1 MKLTA
6 TIITLNEE
14 RNIERCIRS
23 LLPVVDEVIV
33 LDSFSTDRTEEI
45 CKSLGVRFEQQKW
58 AGYAQTKNNLNQL
71 ASHNMILSMDA
82 DEALDE
88 ELQNSIREIKDAE
101 NRVYSVNR
109 LTNYCGSWIKHSG
122 WYPDVKVRIF
132 PKDTCYWTGE
142 YVHEE
147 LFVPENYTEI
157 QLDGHL
163 LHYSYYDFEDHRS
176 RADKYSELT
185 AKKMHA
191 AGKSAGILKPYL
203 SGVAR
208 FVTMYFLKSGFL
220 DGKMGYKIAAISAA
234 SNVYK
239 YKELR
244 RLNKEND

>member
-23 LLPVVDEVIV
+23 VLPVVDEVIV

-45 CKSLGVRFEQQKW
+45 CKSLGVRFEQREW
-58 AGYAQTKNNLNQL
+58 AGYAQTKNFLNDL
-71 ASHNMILSMDA
+71 AKNSMILSIDA

-88 ELQNSIREIKDAE
+88 ELQNAIRELENAE
-101 NRVYSVNR
+101 NTVYTLNR
-109 LTNYCGSWIKHSG
+109 LTNYCGKWIRHSG
-122 WYPDVKVRIF
+122 WYPDVKIRIF
-132 PKDTCYWTGE
+132 PKETCHWTGE

-147 LFVPENYTEI
+147 LFVPDNYKVV
-157 QLDGHL
+157 QLKGHL

-185 AKKMHA
+185 AQKMHA
-191 AGKSAGILKPYL
+191 AGKEAGLLKPYL
-203 SGVAR
+203 SGLAR

-220 DGKMGYKIAAISAA
+220 DGKMGYKIASISAA